1 MKIRKI
7 RITLG
12 YVLILILASC
22 SSIDK
27 SLIPSYNKGGYRI
40 SIANFETGNLTGRIV
55 DVENGEP
62 LSNSEIMIGC
72 FKVITS
78 FDGIY
83 SIKTKDLSS
92 TFYIKAQSIGYKTV
106 ETEFFK
112 LNKEDGM
119 RIDFYLV
126 EDDRPLINC
135 E

>member
-1 MKIRKI
+1 M
-7 RITLG
+7 LD
-12 YVLILILASC
+12 SC
-22 SSIDK
+22 FG
-27 SLIPSYNKGGYRI
+27 SLIIG
-40 SIANFETGNLTGRIV
+40 FV
-55 DVENGEP
+55 
-62 LSNSEIMIGC
+62 IGC